1 MIKVKRKA
9 EYYHWV
15 ELNVNHLKNRSFL
28 TLGRQFCPF
37 ATTKQETLF

>member
-1 MIKVKRKA
+1 MIKAKRKA
-9 EYYHWV
+9 EYLSLGGAKCYSFK
-15 ELNVNHLKNRSFL
+15 EKKFL